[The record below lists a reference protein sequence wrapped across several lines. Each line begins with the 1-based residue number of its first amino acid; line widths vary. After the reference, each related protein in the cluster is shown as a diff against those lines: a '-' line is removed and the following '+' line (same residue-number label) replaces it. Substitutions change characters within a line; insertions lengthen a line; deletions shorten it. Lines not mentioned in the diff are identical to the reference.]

1 MIAFGANTAVANA
14 RGIDAD
20 RDQVGDNRLAEIDMP
35 VVENHS
41 IPSLRECIT
50 KTVGNIGAGLET
62 LNLDMRSD
70 VNIAASRHIL
80 ERRTG
85 EIGMCD
91 FKGLVGKVGFDEVRC
106 RLRSNA
112 GDGTAPTCVGYGEI
126 VARGH
131 DDHRGAVC
139 EIQKPG
145 NADATNDK
153 SICTLSGK
161 IISGLNGPNRIDKRH
176 VNIFGSPR
184 FVSPIVLGGVCR
196 HASTTANGSAVDGNK
211 ISFMNL
217 IRNNKGRIGRTESL
231 EHATAVLEYTYR
243 IVANMRPQI
252 QRRVRLGGSP
262 SPSPRESNSN
272 AA

>member
-1 MIAFGANTAVANA
+1 MIAFGANAAVANA
-14 RGIDAD
+14 RGIDTD

-35 VVENHS
+35 VVGNHS
-41 IPSLRECIT
+41 IPSLRERLT

-62 LNLDMRSD
+62 LNLDMRPD

-85 EIGMCD
+85 KIGMRD

-112 GDGTAPTCVGYGEI
+112 DNSTAPTCVGYGEI
-126 VARGH
+126 PARRH

-145 NADATNDK
+145 NVGAANDK
-153 SICTLSGK
+153 GICALSGK
-161 IISGLNGPNRIDKRH
+161 IIGSLSGPNRIDKRD

-184 FVSPIVLGGVCR
+184 FVFLIVLRDVCG
-196 HASTTANGSAVDGNK
+196 HASAAANESTVDGNK
-211 ISFMNL
+211 IGFMNL
-217 IRNNKGRIGRTESL
+217 IRNNKGRIRRAEGL
-231 EHATAVLEYTYR
+231 EHATAVLRY
-243 IVANMRPQI
+243 A
-252 QRRVRLGGSP
+252 
-262 SPSPRESNSN
+262 
-272 AA
+272 

>member
-1 MIAFGANTAVANA
+1 
-14 RGIDAD
+14 
-20 RDQVGDNRLAEIDMP
+20 MP
-35 VVENHS
+35 VVGNHY
-41 IPSLRECIT
+41 IPSLRERLT

-62 LNLDMRSD
+62 LNLDMGSD
-70 VNIAASRHIL
+70 VNIAASQHIL

-85 EIGMCD
+85 EIRMCD

-106 RLRSNA
+106 RLGSNA
-112 GDGTAPTCVGYGEI
+112 GNSTAPTCVGYGEI
-126 VARGH
+126 AARGH

-145 NADATNDK
+145 NADAANDK
-153 SICTLSGK
+153 GICALSGK
-161 IISGLNGPNRIDKRH
+161 LVGGLSSPNRVNKRH

-184 FVSPIVLGGVCR
+184 FVFLIVLGGVCR

-211 ISFMNL
+211 IGFMNL
-217 IRNNKGRIGRTESL
+217 IRNNKGRIGRTKRL
-231 EHATAVLEYTYR
+231 EHATAVFRYAYR

-252 QRRVRLGGSP
+252 QRCIRLRGSP
-262 SPSPRESNSN
+262 SPSPREGNSN